1 MSNELPEVVVLSTL
15 RPATPEG
22 RCIMDATSIV
32 FMVASIIAHRGGS
45 YASEQILSPAYCLSE
60 RVCWNEE
67 GVGER
72 EEEGTKG

>member
-1 MSNELPEVVVLSTL
+1 
-15 RPATPEG
+15 
-22 RCIMDATSIV
+22 MDATSIV